1 MFSKE
6 VLKYCCENI
15 SNIENYQEALKDD
28 EFWEVHHR
36 FETHDENGNWLDKRL
51 SKKELISKGLYF
63 NRPSSE
69 LIFMPRQKHRFLHMG
84 RNQYAKGMNK
94 GNQYAK
100 GVNIGNQYAKGNV
113 LSEKTRKQMGESR
126 KGNTNN
132 GIALIKCIETDEI
145 HRTREWISLGFPN
158 AYNVAKGRQKTC
170 HGYHFVYV

>member
-1 MFSKE
+1 
-6 VLKYCCENI
+6 
-15 SNIENYQEALKDD
+15 
-28 EFWEVHHR
+28 
-36 FETHDENGNWLDKRL
+36 
-51 SKKELISKGLYF
+51 
-63 NRPSSE
+63 
-69 LIFMPRQKHRFLHMG
+69 
-84 RNQYAKGMNK
+84 MNK

-113 LSEKTRKQMGESR
+113 LSEKTRKQMGKSR